1 MDINTVCTLLI
12 NALKDAGYNDS
23 TIFNYQGV
31 VRRFKAFCKEHD
43 VTEYSYEIGKLY
55 ADSVISPKTG
65 KFSKSRYHLQGRFIR
80 LIDSYIRTGQFVF
93 STTSRSR
100 VQPENEY
107 YRKVYTDYCS
117 YLEGEYENENTR
129 HFYEYGMYAF
139 LSFIEKKRDVV
150 QLEDLTASIF
160 IDYIKHS
167 KPERQRG
174 ILCELRKICR
184 YLERNDL
191 LVALSG
197 IHAPRH
203 HRIIPVLEEEEQER
217 IKTVTD
223 DDATPLR
230 DSAMILLGL
239 STGIRA
245 CDIIKLRLTDIDWRN
260 DTISWRQSKTGN
272 LVSVPLTPPV
282 GNAIARYLTIQRPH
296 APNDYLFVRLIA
308 PFDPLSCHSSC
319 YMMVKRILERACIST
334 DNRILGMHML
344 RHNAAST
351 MVRNEVPVETI
362 AAILG
367 HVDPDTT
374 GIYIT
379 TDENRLKDCVLPFDG
394 ISREVHT

>member
-1 MDINTVCTLLI
+1 MDINTICTLLI
-12 NALKDAGYNDS
+12 NALKEAGYNDS
-23 TIFNYQGV
+23 TVFNYTGA
-31 VRRFKAFCKEHD
+31 VRRFKAFCMEHG
-43 VTEYSYEIGKLY
+43 VTEYNHEIGRLY
-55 ADSVISPKTG
+55 ADAVISPKTG
-65 KFSKSRYHLQGRFIR
+65 KFSKERYHLQGRFIR
-80 LIDSYIRTGQFVF
+80 LIDSYINTGQFDF

-100 VQPENEY
+100 VQPKGEY
-107 YRKVYTDYCS
+107 YRKVYAEYCS
-117 YLEGEYENENTR
+117 YLTGAYENENTR

-139 LSFIEKKRDVV
+139 LSFLEEKEDVFPV
-150 QLEDLTASIF
+150 EDLTAAILL
-160 IDYIKHS
+160 DYIKNS

-174 ILCELRKICR
+174 ILCEIRKICR
-184 YLERNDL
+184 YLERDDL
-191 LVALSG
+191 LAALSG
-197 IHAPRH
+197 IHTPRH
-203 HRIIPVLEEEEQER
+203 HRIISVLETEEQER
-217 IKTVTD
+217 IKSVTD

-272 LVSVPLTPPV
+272 LVCVPLIPAV
-282 GNAIARYLTIQRPH
+282 GNAIARYLTTQRPN

-319 YMMVKRILERACIST
+319 YMMVKRILEKACVST
-334 DNRILGMHML
+334 DDRILGMHML

-367 HVDPDTT
+367 HSDPDTT

-379 TDENRLKDCVLPFDG
+379 TDENRLKECVLPFDG

>member
-12 NALKDAGYNDS
+12 DALKDAGYNDS
-23 TIFNYQGV
+23 TIFNYQGA
-31 VRRFKAFCKEHD
+31 VRRFKAFCKEHE
-43 VTEYSYEIGKLY
+43 VIEYSYEIGKLY
-55 ADSVISPKTG
+55 ADFIISPKTG
-65 KFSKSRYHLQGRFIR
+65 KFSKSRYHLQGHFIR
-80 LIDSYIRTGQFVF
+80 LINSFIETGQFDF
-93 STTSRSR
+93 STTSKSR
-100 VQPENEY
+100 LQLESEY
-107 YRKVYTDYCS
+107 YRNVYKDYCS
-117 YLEGEYENENTR
+117 YLECEYENENTQ
-129 HFYEYGMYAF
+129 HFYEYGMYSF
-139 LSFIEKKRDVV
+139 LSFLEKRKDVV
-150 QLEDLTASIF
+150 PLKDLSASVF
-160 IDYIKHS
+160 LDYIKQS

-174 ILCELRKICR
+174 ILCEIRKICR
-184 YLERNDL
+184 YLKRNDL
-191 LVALSG
+191 LAALSG
-197 IHAPRH
+197 IHTPRH
-203 HRIIPVLEEEEQER
+203 HRIIPVLETEEQER
-217 IKTVTD
+217 IKSVTD

-245 CDIIKLRLTDIDWRN
+245 CDIIKLQLTDIDWRN

-272 LVSVPLTPPV
+272 LVCVPLTPAV
-282 GNAIARYLTIQRPH
+282 GNAIARYLTMQRPN

-319 YMMVKRILERACIST
+319 YMMVKRILEKACVST
-334 DNRILGMHML
+334 DDRILGMHML

-367 HVDPDTT
+367 HSDPDTT

-379 TDENRLKDCVLPFDG
+379 TDEKRLKECVLPFNG

>member
-12 NALKDAGYNDS
+12 DALKGAGYNDS
-23 TIFNYQGV
+23 TVFNYQGT
-31 VRRFKAFCKEHD
+31 VRRFKAFCEEHD
-43 VTEYSYEIGKLY
+43 VTEYNHEIGKLY
-55 ADSVISPKTG
+55 ADAVISPKTG
-65 KFSKSRYHLQGRFIR
+65 KFSKERYHLQGRFFR
-80 LIDSYIRTGQFVF
+80 LIDSYISTGQFDF
-93 STTSRSR
+93 STALRSR

-107 YRKVYTDYCS
+107 YRKVYTEYCS
-117 YLEGEYENENTR
+117 YLAGEYVNVNTR
-129 HFYEYGMYAF
+129 HYYEYGMFSF
-139 LSFIEKKRDVV
+139 LSFLEEKEDVV
-150 QLEDLTASIF
+150 PLENLTAAIF
-160 IDYIKHS
+160 LDYIKNS
-167 KPERQRG
+167 KPERHRE
-174 ILCELRKICR
+174 ILCEIRKICR
-184 YLERNDL
+184 YLKRDDL
-191 LVALSG
+191 LMALSG

-203 HRIIPVLEEEEQER
+203 HRIIPVLETDEQER
-217 IKTVTD
+217 IKSVTEEN
-223 DDATPLR
+223 ATPLR

-245 CDIIKLRLTDIDWRN
+245 CDIIRLRLSDIDWRN

-272 LVSVPLTPPV
+272 FVCVPLTPPV
-282 GNAIARYLTIQRPH
+282 GNAIARYLTTQRPH

-379 TDENRLKDCVLPFDG
+379 TDENRLKDCVLPFGG

>member
-12 NALKDAGYNDS
+12 DALKDAGYNDS

-31 VRRFKAFCKEHD
+31 FRRFKTFCKEHD

-80 LIDSYIRTGQFVF
+80 LIDSFIRTGQFDF

-100 VQPENEY
+100 LQPENAY

-117 YLEGEYENENTR
+117 YLKDEYENENTR

-139 LSFIEKKRDVV
+139 LSFLEKREDVV

-160 IDYIKHS
+160 LDYVKHS

-174 ILCELRKICR
+174 VLCELRQICR

-191 LVALSG
+191 LAALSG

-203 HRIIPVLEEEEQER
+203 HRIIPVLEVEEQER
-217 IKTVTD
+217 IKSVTD
-223 DDATPLR
+223 DDKTPLR
-230 DSAMILLGL
+230 DSAMLLLGL

-272 LVSVPLTPPV
+272 LVCVPLTPPV
-282 GNAIARYLTIQRPH
+282 GNAIARYLTTQRPH

-379 TDENRLKDCVLPFDG
+379 TDENRLKDCVLPFGG

>member
-12 NALKDAGYNDS
+12 DALKGAGYNDS
-23 TIFNYQGV
+23 TLFNYQGA
-31 VRRFKAFCKEHD
+31 VRRFKAFCEKHD
-43 VTEYSYEIGKLY
+43 VTAYDHEIGRLY
-55 ADSVISPKTG
+55 AEAVVSPKTG
-65 KFSKSRYHLQGRFIR
+65 KFSKMRYHLQGRFIR
-80 LIDSYIRTGQFVF
+80 LIDSYIRSGQFDF
-93 STTSRSR
+93 SAVTRSR
-100 VQPENEY
+100 VHPEREY
-107 YRKVYTDYCS
+107 YRKIYTDYCS

-139 LSFIEKKRDVV
+139 LSFLEEKTEVV
-150 QLEDLTASIF
+150 LLDDLTTSIVL
-160 IDYIKHS
+160 DYLKHS
-167 KPERQRG
+167 KPERQRS

-184 YLERNDL
+184 YLKRDDL
-191 LVALSG
+191 LIALSG
-197 IHAPRH
+197 IHASRH
-203 HRIIPVLEEEEQER
+203 HRIIPILETDEQER
-217 IKTVTD
+217 IKSVSED
-223 DDATPLR
+223 NATPLR

-245 CDIIKLRLTDIDWRN
+245 CDIIRLRLTDIDWRN

-272 LVSVPLTPPV
+272 LVCVPLTPAV
-282 GNAIARYLTIQRPH
+282 GNAIARYLTTQRPC

-319 YMMVKRILERACIST
+319 YMMVKRILKRACVST
-334 DNRILGMHML
+334 DGRILGMHML

-367 HVDPDTT
+367 HSDPDTT

-379 TDENRLKDCVLPFDG
+379 TDERRLRDCVLPFGD
-394 ISREVHT
+394 ISKEVHP

>member
-12 NALKDAGYNDS
+12 NALKEARYNDS
-23 TIFNYQGV
+23 TVFNYKGA
-31 VRRFKAFCKEHD
+31 VRRFKAFCMEHG
-43 VTEYSYEIGKLY
+43 VTEYNHEIGRLY
-55 ADSVISPKTG
+55 ADAVISPKTG
-65 KFSKSRYHLQGRFIR
+65 KFSKERYHLQGRFIR
-80 LIDSYIRTGQFVF
+80 LIDSFINTGQFDF

-100 VQPENEY
+100 VQPKDEY
-107 YRKVYTDYCS
+107 YRKVYAEYGS
-117 YLEGEYENENTR
+117 YLAGAYENENTR

-139 LSFIEKKRDVV
+139 LSYLEKKEIVV
-150 QLEDLTASIF
+150 PLESLTAAVF
-160 IDYIKHS
+160 LDYVKNS
-167 KPERQRG
+167 KPDRQRE
-174 ILCELRKICR
+174 ILCEIRNICR

-191 LVALSG
+191 LAALSG
-197 IHAPRH
+197 IHAQRH
-203 HRIIPVLEEEEQER
+203 HRIIPVLETEEQDR
-217 IKTVTD
+217 IKSVTYD
-223 DDATPLR
+223 DTTPLR

-245 CDIIKLRLTDIDWRN
+245 CDIIRLRLTDIDWRN

-272 LVSVPLTPPV
+272 LVCIPLTPPV
-282 GNAIARYLTIQRPH
+282 GNAIARYITMQRPQ

-319 YMMVKRILERACIST
+319 YMMVKRILEKASVST
-334 DNRILGMHML
+334 DGRILGMHML

-367 HVDPDTT
+367 HSDPDTT

-379 TDENRLKDCVLPFDG
+379 TDEKRLKECVLPFGD
-394 ISREVHT
+394 ISKEVHP

>member
-1 MDINTVCTLLI
+1 MDIDTVCTLLI

-23 TIFNYQGV
+23 TIFNYQGAI
-31 VRRFKAFCKEHD
+31 RRFKTFCKEYNAS
-43 VTEYSYEIGKLY
+43 EYNYEIGKLY

-65 KFSKSRYHLQGRFIR
+65 KFSKERYHLQGRFIR
-80 LIDSYIRTGQFVF
+80 LIDSYIRTGQFDF

-100 VQPENEY
+100 LQPENTY
-107 YRKVYTDYCS
+107 YRKVYTDYCF
-117 YLEGEYENENTR
+117 YLKDEYENENTR
-129 HFYEYGMYAF
+129 HFYEYGMYSF
-139 LSFIEKKRDVV
+139 LSFLEKREDVV
-150 QLEDLTASIF
+150 QLEDLTVSVF
-160 IDYIKHS
+160 LDYIKNS

-174 ILCELRKICR
+174 ILCEIRKICR

-191 LVALSG
+191 LAALSG
-197 IHAPRH
+197 IHTPRH
-203 HRIIPVLEEEEQER
+203 HRIIPVLEAEEQER
-217 IKTVTD
+217 IKSATD
-223 DDATPLR
+223 NDSTPLR

-245 CDIIKLRLTDIDWRN
+245 CDIIRLRLTDIDWRN

-272 LVSVPLTPPV
+272 LVCVPLTPPV
-282 GNAIARYLTIQRPH
+282 GNAIARYLTAQRPH

-319 YMMVKRILERACIST
+319 YMMVKRILERASIST
-334 DNRILGMHML
+334 DSRILGMHML

-379 TDENRLKDCVLPFDG
+379 TDENRLKECVLPFGD

>member
-12 NALKDAGYNDS
+12 DALKDAGYNDS
-23 TIFNYQGV
+23 TIFNYLGA
-31 VRRFKAFCKEHD
+31 VRRFKTFCKEHG
-43 VTEYSYEIGKLY
+43 VTEYDHEIGKLY
-55 ADSVISPKTG
+55 ADAVVSPKTG
-65 KFSKSRYHLQGRFIR
+65 KFSKERYHLQGRFIR
-80 LIDSYIRTGQFVF
+80 LIDSYISSGQFNF
-93 STTSRSR
+93 STASRSR
-100 VQPENEY
+100 VHPEKEY

-117 YLEGEYENENTR
+117 YLEDEYENENTR

-139 LSFIEKKRDVV
+139 LSFLEEKEKVIP
-150 QLEDLTASIF
+150 LGDLTAAIVL
-160 IDYIKHS
+160 DYLKHS

-184 YLERNDL
+184 YLKRDDL
-191 LVALSG
+191 LMALSG
-197 IHAPRH
+197 IHTPRQ
-203 HRIIPVLEEEEQER
+203 HRIIPVLETDEQER
-217 IKTVTD
+217 IKSVTED
-223 DDATPLR
+223 NGTPLR

-245 CDIIKLRLTDIDWRN
+245 CDIIRLRLTDIDWRN

-272 LVSVPLTPPV
+272 LVCVPLTPAV
-282 GNAIARYLTIQRPH
+282 GNAIARYLTTQRPC

-319 YMMVKRILERACIST
+319 YMMVKRILERSCVST
-334 DNRILGMHML
+334 DGRILGMHML

-367 HVDPDTT
+367 HSDPDTT

-379 TDENRLKDCVLPFDG
+379 TDEKRLRDCVLPFGD
-394 ISREVHT
+394 ISKEVHP

>member
-1 MDINTVCTLLI
+1 MDVNNVCTLLI
-12 NALKDAGYNDS
+12 DALKDAGYNDS

-31 VRRFKAFCKEHD
+31 VRRFKTFCKEHE

-55 ADSVISPKTG
+55 ADFIISPKTG

-80 LIDSYIRTGQFVF
+80 LIDSFIGTGQFDF

-100 VQPENEY
+100 LQPENAY
-107 YRKVYTDYCS
+107 YRNVYTDYCS
-117 YLEGEYENENTR
+117 YLKDEYENENTR

-139 LSFIEKKRDVV
+139 LSFLEKRKDVV
-150 QLEDLTASIF
+150 QLEDLTAAIF
-160 IDYIKHS
+160 LDYVKHS

-174 ILCELRKICR
+174 VLCELRKICR

-191 LVALSG
+191 LAALSG

-203 HRIIPVLEEEEQER
+203 HRIIPVLEIEEQER
-217 IKTVTD
+217 IKAVTD

-245 CDIIKLRLTDIDWRN
+245 CDIIRLRLTDIDWRN

-272 LVSVPLTPPV
+272 LVCVPLTPPV
-282 GNAIARYLTIQRPH
+282 GNAIARYLTTQRPH

-319 YMMVKRILERACIST
+319 YIMVKRILERASVST
-334 DNRILGMHML
+334 DGRILGMHML

-351 MVRNEVPVETI
+351 MVRNEVPVETV

-367 HVDPDTT
+367 HSDPDTT

-379 TDENRLKDCVLPFDG
+379 TDENRLKDCVLPFG
-394 ISREVHT
+394 VISKEVHA

>member
-12 NALKDAGYNDS
+12 DALKNAGYNDT
-23 TIFNYQGV
+23 TIFNYQGA
-31 VRRFKAFCKEHD
+31 VRRFKTFCNEHD

-65 KFSKSRYHLQGRFIR
+65 KFSKERYHLQGRFVR
-80 LIDSYIRTGQFVF
+80 LIDSYIRIGQFDF
-93 STTSRSR
+93 STTSRSK
-100 VQPENEY
+100 VQPENTY
-107 YRKVYTDYCS
+107 YQKVYTDYCS
-117 YLEGEYENENTR
+117 YLEEEYENENTR
-129 HFYEYGMYAF
+129 HFYEYGMYTF
-139 LSFIEKKRDVV
+139 LSFLEKRKDVV
-150 QLEDLTASIF
+150 QLEDLTASICL
-160 IDYIKHS
+160 DYVKCS
-167 KPERQRG
+167 KPERQRWL
-174 ILCELRKICR
+174 LCELRKICR

-203 HRIIPVLEEEEQER
+203 HRIIQVLEAEEQKR
-217 IKTVTD
+217 IKSVTD

-272 LVSVPLTPPV
+272 LVCVPLTPPV
-282 GNAIARYLTIQRPH
+282 GNAIARYLTTQRPN
-296 APNDYLFVRLIA
+296 ASNNYLFVRLIA
-308 PFDPLSCHSSC
+308 PLDPLSCHSSC

-334 DNRILGMHML
+334 DDHILGMHML

-351 MVRNEVPVETI
+351 MVRNEVPIETI

-367 HVDPDTT
+367 HSDPDTT

-379 TDENRLKDCVLPFDG
+379 TDENRLKECVLPFNG

>member
-1 MDINTVCTLLI
+1 MDIDTVCMLLI

-23 TIFNYQGV
+23 TIFNYQGA
-31 VRRFKAFCKEHD
+31 VRRFKTFCKEHN
-43 VTEYSYEIGKLY
+43 TAEYSYEIGKLY

-65 KFSKSRYHLQGRFIR
+65 EFSKERYHLQGRFVR
-80 LIDSYIRTGQFVF
+80 LIDSYIMTGQFDF
-93 STTSRSR
+93 TTTSRSR
-100 VQPENEY
+100 LQPENAY
-107 YRKVYTDYCS
+107 YQKVYTDYCF
-117 YLEGEYENENTR
+117 YLKDEYENENTR

-139 LSFIEKKRDVV
+139 LSFLEGKEDVV
-150 QLEDLTASIF
+150 PLEDLTAAIF
-160 IDYIKHS
+160 FDYIKNS

-174 ILCELRKICR
+174 ILCEIRKICR
-184 YLERNDL
+184 YLERDDL
-191 LVALSG
+191 LAALSG

-203 HRIIPVLEEEEQER
+203 HRIIPVLEKDEQER
-217 IKTVTD
+217 IKSVTD
-223 DDATPLR
+223 DAATPLR

-245 CDIIKLRLTDIDWRN
+245 CDIIRLRLSDIDWRN

-272 LVSVPLTPPV
+272 LVCVPLTPAV
-282 GNAIARYLTIQRPH
+282 GNAIARYLTTQRPK

-319 YMMVKRILERACIST
+319 YMMVKRILEKACVST
-334 DNRILGMHML
+334 DDRILGMHML

-367 HVDPDTT
+367 HSDPDTT

-379 TDENRLKDCVLPFDG
+379 TDIKRLRDCVLPFGD
-394 ISREVHT
+394 ISKEVHA